1 MDNVHSSVEVVF
13 ADGTSA
19 TFTITA
25 TPSIS
30 KSLIAEAAKTGYF
43 RLWNDDDCMV
53 IRGDSIKTIE
63 FYPVS

>member
-1 MDNVHSSVEVVF
+1 MDNVHSNVEIVF
-13 ADGTSA
+13 QDGTGA
-19 TFTITA
+19 RFTITA

-30 KSLIAEAAKTGYF
+30 KSLIQEAAKTGYF

-63 FYPVS
+63 FYPAS